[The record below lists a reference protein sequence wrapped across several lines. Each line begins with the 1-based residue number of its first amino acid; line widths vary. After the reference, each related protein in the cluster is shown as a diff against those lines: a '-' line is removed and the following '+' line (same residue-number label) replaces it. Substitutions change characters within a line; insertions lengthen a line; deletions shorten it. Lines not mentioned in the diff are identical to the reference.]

1 MSTDFAMPDLGE
13 GLTESELVAWH
24 VAVGELVELNQPIAE
39 IETAKA
45 IVQLPS
51 PFAGT
56 ISELYVEPGTT
67 VAVGARLVS
76 FNLTDEADAPVVER
90 NSVLVGYGPE
100 VETGNRPKRK
110 RGGRPTSATDADL
123 SSGRPTSTTDADRSS
138 GGNLSGRVAAA
149 EPGVIETN
157 LVETVVV
164 ETQTA
169 ASATPARPRTTPPVR
184 KFAASLGVDLA
195 TVTATG
201 DDGLITRADVQ
212 AAASSA
218 APMGEAP
225 SAIAVA
231 FANEPPAIA
240 RTASESKAARGTR
253 PRERRMP
260 IKGMRKATAEAMVR
274 SIKDS
279 PQATVF
285 VTIDVT
291 ATVDLVSQLRQRTGQ
306 KINVLAM
313 TAKAVC
319 LVLADYP
326 GINSKWDE
334 AAQEIIEFGY
344 VNLGI
349 AVATPRG
356 LMVPNIPDAD
366 LLDLSELTV
375 AIAQLAE
382 TARAGATTPKSLS
395 GGTFSITNVG
405 VFGVDAG
412 TPILNPGETGI
423 LALGV
428 ARRRPWE
435 YRGEIAL
442 RDVLTLSLTFDHRL
456 VDGEQGAKF
465 LVDIGAILSNP
476 GIALTLV

>member
-56 ISELYVEPGTT
+56 ISQLYVEPGTT
-67 VAVGARLVS
+67 VAVGARLVA
-76 FNLTDEADAPVVER
+76 FDLTDQADAPAER
-90 NSVLVGYGPE
+90 NPVLVGYGPT
-100 VETGNRPKRK
+100 VENDNRPKRK
-110 RGGRPTSATDADL
+110 RAGGRI
-123 SSGRPTSTTDADRSS
+123 STVT
-138 GGNLSGRVAAA
+138 
-149 EPGVIETN
+149 
-157 LVETVVV
+157 ETVVV
-164 ETQTA
+164 EATA
-169 ASATPARPRTTPPVR
+169 PSRPRTTPPVR

-195 TVTATG
+195 TVTPTG
-201 DDGLITRADVQ
+201 DDRLITRADVQ
-212 AAASSA
+212 AAASGA
-218 APMGEAP
+218 AASVGVSSDSPPAP
-225 SAIAVA
+225 IAVA
-231 FANEPPAIA
+231 
-240 RTASESKAARGTR
+240 RTAEESKAARGKR
-253 PRERRMP
+253 PRESRIP
-260 IKGMRKATAEAMVR
+260 IKGIRKATAEAMVR
-274 SIKDS
+274 SISDS

-291 ATVDLVSQLRQRTGQ
+291 ATVDLVGQLRQRTGQ

-319 LVLADYP
+319 LALADYP
-326 GINSKWDE
+326 TLNSRWDG
-334 AAQEIIEFGY
+334 AAQEIVEFGY

-366 LLDLSELTV
+366 LLNLSELTT
-375 AIAQLAE
+375 AIAELAA
-382 TARAGATTPKSLS
+382 TARAGATTPKALT

-412 TPILNPGETGI
+412 TPILNPGEAAI
-423 LALGV
+423 LALGL
-428 ARRRPWE
+428 ARRQPWE
-435 YRGEIAL
+435 YRNEIAL

-465 LVDIGAILSNP
+465 LVDVGAILSNP

>member
-1 MSTDFAMPDLGE
+1 MSTDFSMPDLGE

-24 VAVGELVELNQPIAE
+24 VTVGELVELNQPIAE
-39 IETAKA
+39 VETAKA

-56 ISELYVEPGTT
+56 ISKLYVEAGTT
-67 VAVGARLVS
+67 VTVGSRIVA
-76 FNLTDEADAPVVER
+76 FDLTDEADAPVER
-90 NSVLVGYGPE
+90 NSVLVGYGPT
-100 VETGNRPKRK
+100 VENDNRPKRK
-110 RGGRPTSATDADL
+110 ARGSSAAVNA
-123 SSGRPTSTTDADRSS
+123 G
-138 GGNLSGRVAAA
+138 GRVAPEAR
-149 EPGVIETN
+149 IETPVVEA
-157 LVETVVV
+157 LEVETPAAVVV
-164 ETQTA
+164 A
-169 ASATPARPRTTPPVR
+169 PASGPVRTTPPVR
-184 KFAASLGVDLA
+184 KLARDLGIDLA
-195 TVTATG
+195 TVTPTG
-201 DDGLITRADVQ
+201 DDGLITRGDVQ
-212 AAASSA
+212 SAGSTATPVSA
-218 APMGEAP
+218 APAT
-225 SAIAVA
+225 V
-231 FANEPPAIA
+231 A
-240 RTASESKAARGTR
+240 RTADESKAARGTR
-253 PRERRMP
+253 PRETRIP
-260 IKGMRKATAEAMVR
+260 IKGVRKATAEAMVR
-274 SIKDS
+274 SISAS

-291 ATVDLVSQLRQRTGQ
+291 ATVDLVSQLRQRTAQ

-319 LVLADYP
+319 LALADHP
-326 GINSKWDE
+326 TLNSKWDDE
-334 AAQEIIEFGY
+334 AQEIVEFGY

-366 LLDLSELTV
+366 LLTLSELTT
-375 AIAQLAE
+375 AIANLAE
-382 TARAGATTPKSLS
+382 TARAGATTPKALS
-395 GGTFSITNVG
+395 GGTISITNVG

-412 TPILNPGETGI
+412 TPILNPGEAAI

-435 YRGEIAL
+435 YRNEIAL

-465 LVDIGAILSNP
+465 LVDVGAILSNP

>member
-24 VAVGELVELNQPIAE
+24 VTVGELVELNQPIAE
-39 IETAKA
+39 VETAKA

-56 ISELYVEPGTT
+56 ISQLYVEAGTT
-67 VAVGARLVS
+67 VSVGAPIVA
-76 FNLTDEADAPVVER
+76 FDLTDEADAPAER
-90 NSVLVGYGPE
+90 NSVLVGYGPT
-100 VETGNRPKRK
+100 VETDNRPKRK
-110 RGGRPTSATDADL
+110 SRGAAAPVPPAE
-123 SSGRPTSTTDADRSS
+123 PP
-138 GGNLSGRVAAA
+138 VAAGREAPA
-149 EPGVIETN
+149 EQAGIESPAQ
-157 LVETVVV
+157 ETPEARGSTV
-164 ETQTA
+164 
-169 ASATPARPRTTPPVR
+169 SAPVRTTPPVR
-184 KFAASLGVDLA
+184 KLARDLGIDLA
-195 TVTATG
+195 TVSPSG
-201 DDGLITRADVQ
+201 EDGIITRADVQ
-212 AAASSA
+212 SAASSSV
-218 APMGEAP
+218 PEQVEGP
-225 SAIAVA
+225 V
-231 FANEPPAIA
+231 AIA
-240 RTASESKAARGTR
+240 RTAEESKAARGKR
-253 PRERRMP
+253 PREARTP

-274 SIKDS
+274 SIRDS

-285 VTIDVT
+285 VTIDAT
-291 ATVDLVSQLRQRTGQ
+291 ATVDLVGQLRQRTGQ

-319 LVLADYP
+319 LALADHP
-326 GINSKWDE
+326 TLNSRWDDP
-334 AAQEIIEFGY
+334 AQEIVEFGY

-366 LLDLSELTV
+366 LLNLSELTT
-375 AIAQLAE
+375 AIADLAA
-382 TARAGATTPKSLS
+382 TARSGATTPQALT

-412 TPILNPGETGI
+412 TPILNPGEAAI
-423 LALGV
+423 LALGL
-428 ARRRPWE
+428 ARRQPWE
-435 YRGEIAL
+435 YRNEIAL

-465 LVDIGAILSNP
+465 LVDVGAILANP

>member
-1 MSTDFAMPDLGE
+1 MPDLGE

-24 VAVGELVELNQPIAE
+24 VTVGELVELNQPIAE
-39 IETAKA
+39 VETAKA

-56 ISELYVEPGTT
+56 ISKLYVDAGTT
-67 VAVGARLVS
+67 VTVGTRIVA
-76 FNLTDEADAPVVER
+76 FDLTNEADAPVAR
-90 NSVLVGYGPE
+90 NSVLVGYGPT
-100 VETGNRPKRK
+100 VENDNRPKRK
-110 RGGRPTSATDADL
+110 ARGAA
-123 SSGRPTSTTDADRSS
+123 SGPP
-138 GGNLSGRVAAA
+138 SGRVAVDG
-149 EPGVIETN
+149 GVIETP
-157 LVETVVV
+157 VAETPIADVPV
-164 ETQTA
+164 
-169 ASATPARPRTTPPVR
+169 SIPPPPSSPANRPEGGPIRTTPPVR
-184 KFAASLGVDLA
+184 KLARDLGIDLT
-195 TVTATG
+195 TVTPTG
-201 DDGLITRADVQ
+201 DDGLVTRGDVQ
-212 AAASSA
+212 AAASTA
-218 APMGEAP
+218 TP
-225 SAIAVA
+225 VTV
-231 FANEPPAIA
+231 A
-240 RTASESKAARGTR
+240 RTADESKAARGKR
-253 PRERRMP
+253 PRETRIP
-260 IKGMRKATAEAMVR
+260 IKGVRKATAEAMVR
-274 SIKDS
+274 SITAS

-291 ATVDLVSQLRQRTGQ
+291 ATVDLVSQLRQRTAQ

-319 LVLADYP
+319 LALADHP
-326 GINSKWDE
+326 TLNSKWDE

-366 LLDLSELTV
+366 LLNLSELTT
-375 AIAQLAE
+375 AIANLAE
-382 TARAGATTPKSLS
+382 TARAGTTTPQALS
-395 GGTFSITNVG
+395 GGTISITNVG

-412 TPILNPGETGI
+412 TPILNPGEAAI

-435 YRGEIAL
+435 YRNEIAL

-465 LVDIGAILSNP
+465 LVDVGAILSNP

>member
-1 MSTDFAMPDLGE
+1 MSTDFSMPDLGE

-39 IETAKA
+39 VETAKA

-56 ISELYVEPGTT
+56 ISKLYVEAGTT
-67 VAVGARLVS
+67 VTVGSRIVA
-76 FNLTDEADAPVVER
+76 FDLTDEADAPVER
-90 NSVLVGYGPE
+90 NSVLVGYGPT
-100 VETGNRPKRK
+100 VENDNRPKRK
-110 RGGRPTSATDADL
+110 SRGSTGGAASE
-123 SSGRPTSTTDADRSS
+123 SSGRV
-138 GGNLSGRVAAA
+138 GAAQPA
-149 EPGVIETN
+149 VIETP
-157 LVETVVV
+157 VAV
-164 ETQTA
+164 
-169 ASATPARPRTTPPVR
+169 ASTPVANASVSSGPIRTTPPVR
-184 KFAASLGVDLA
+184 KLARDLGIDLA
-195 TVTATG
+195 TVTPTG
-201 DDGLITRADVQ
+201 DDGLITRTDVQ
-212 AAASSA
+212 AAASTATPVSDG
-218 APMGEAP
+218 PVG
-225 SAIAVA
+225 V
-231 FANEPPAIA
+231 A
-240 RTASESKAARGTR
+240 RTADESKAARGTR
-253 PRERRMP
+253 PRETRIP

-274 SIKDS
+274 SITAS

-291 ATVDLVSQLRQRTGQ
+291 ATVDLVSQLRQRTAQ

-319 LVLADYP
+319 LALADHP
-326 GINSKWDE
+326 TLNSKWDE

-366 LLDLSELTV
+366 LLNLSELTT
-375 AIAQLAE
+375 AIANLAE
-382 TARAGATTPKSLS
+382 TARAGTTTPKALS
-395 GGTFSITNVG
+395 GGTISITNVG

-412 TPILNPGETGI
+412 TPILNPGEAAI

-435 YRGEIAL
+435 YRNEIAL

-465 LVDIGAILSNP
+465 LVDVGAILSNP

>member
-24 VAVGELVELNQPIAE
+24 VTVGELVELNQPIAE
-39 IETAKA
+39 VETAKA

-56 ISELYVEPGTT
+56 ISQLYVEAGTT
-67 VAVGARLVS
+67 VSVGARIVA
-76 FNLTDEADAPVVER
+76 FDLTDEADAPVER
-90 NSVLVGYGPE
+90 NSVLVGYGPTI
-100 VETGNRPKRK
+100 ETDNRPKRK
-110 RGGRPTSATDADL
+110 ARGAAAAP
-123 SSGRPTSTTDADRSS
+123 
-138 GGNLSGRVAAA
+138 RVA
-149 EPGVIETN
+149 T
-157 LVETVVV
+157 VETPV
-164 ETQTA
+164 A
-169 ASATPARPRTTPPVR
+169 ATPIVEASILEAPVSEAPVWTSSTREGSGPIRTTPPVR
-184 KFAASLGVDLA
+184 KLARDLGIDLA
-195 TVTATG
+195 SIEPSG
-201 DDGLITRADVQ
+201 DDGLITRRDVQ
-212 AAASSA
+212 SAAS
-218 APMGEAP
+218 APRP
-225 SAIAVA
+225 VT
-231 FANEPPAIA
+231 IA
-240 RTASESKAARGTR
+240 RTAEESKAARGKV
-253 PRERRMP
+253 PRETRTP

-274 SIKDS
+274 SIRDS

-291 ATVDLVSQLRQRTGQ
+291 ATVDLVGQLRQRTGQ

-319 LVLADYP
+319 LALADHP
-326 GINSKWDE
+326 TLNSRWDD

-366 LLDLSELTV
+366 LLNLSELTA
-375 AIAQLAE
+375 AIADLAA
-382 TARAGATTPKSLS
+382 TARSGATIPKALS

-412 TPILNPGETGI
+412 TPILNPGEAAI
-423 LALGV
+423 LALGL
-428 ARRRPWE
+428 ARRQPWE
-435 YRGEIAL
+435 YRNEIAL

-465 LVDIGAILSNP
+465 LVDVGAILCNP

>member
-24 VAVGELVELNQPIAE
+24 VTVGDLVELNQPIAE
-39 IETAKA
+39 VETAKA

-67 VAVGARLVS
+67 VAVGARLVA
-76 FNLTDEADAPVVER
+76 FDLTDEADAPVER
-90 NSVLVGYGPE
+90 NSVLVGYGPT
-100 VETGNRPKRK
+100 VETDNRPKRK
-110 RGGRPTSATDADL
+110 ARGGS
-123 SSGRPTSTTDADRSS
+123 
-138 GGNLSGRVAAA
+138 AAA
-149 EPGVIETN
+149 APAPTQAD
-157 LVETVVV
+157 VV
-164 ETQTA
+164 EIPA
-169 ASATPARPRTTPPVR
+169 AQVRTTPPVR
-184 KFAASLGVDLA
+184 KLARDLGVDLA
-195 TVTATG
+195 DVTPSG

-212 AAASSA
+212 AAASS
-218 APMGEAP
+218 
-225 SAIAVA
+225 STSV
-231 FANEPPAIA
+231 PPAPA
-240 RTASESKAARGTR
+240 AARGSRQRETR
-253 PRERRMP
+253 TP

-274 SIKDS
+274 SVTDA

-291 ATVDLVSQLRQRTGQ
+291 ATVDLVAQLRVRTGQ
-306 KINVLAM
+306 KITILAM
-313 TAKAVC
+313 VSKAVC
-319 LVLADYP
+319 LAIAEHPTVNAR
-326 GINSKWDE
+326 WDD
-334 AAQEIIEFGY
+334 AAQEIVEFGY

-366 LLDLSELTV
+366 AMSLTELTT
-375 AIAQLAE
+375 ALAGLAE
-382 TARAGATTPKSLS
+382 AARAGATTPKALT
-395 GGTFSITNVG
+395 GGTISITNVG

-412 TPILNPGETGI
+412 TPILNPGEAAI
-423 LALGV
+423 LAFGV

-435 YRGEIAL
+435 YRNEMAL

-465 LVDIGAILSNP
+465 LVDVGAILSNP

>member
-24 VAVGELVELNQPIAE
+24 VSVGELVELNQPIAE
-39 IETAKA
+39 VETAKA

-67 VAVGARLVS
+67 VAVGARLVA
-76 FNLTDEADAPVVER
+76 FDLTDEADAPVER
-90 NSVLVGYGPE
+90 NSVLVGYGPT
-100 VETGNRPKRK
+100 VETDNRPKRRA
-110 RGGRPTSATDADL
+110 RGGGRGETSPAPVSMTPPSTAGLTPPVPNDSENRAAVPVGNRPDDV
-123 SSGRPTSTTDADRSS
+123 P
-138 GGNLSGRVAAA
+138 
-149 EPGVIETN
+149 I
-157 LVETVVV
+157 
-164 ETQTA
+164 
-169 ASATPARPRTTPPVR
+169 RTTPPVR
-184 KFAASLGVDLA
+184 KLARDLGVDLA
-195 TVTATG
+195 TVTPSG

-212 AAASSA
+212 AAASTSA
-218 APMGEAP
+218 PTAP
-225 SAIAVA
+225 
-231 FANEPPAIA
+231 
-240 RTASESKAARGTR
+240 ASRGAH
-253 PRERRMP
+253 PRETRTP

-274 SIKDS
+274 SVTDA

-291 ATVDLVSQLRQRTGQ
+291 ATIDLVAQLRERTGQ
-306 KINVLAM
+306 KITILAM
-313 TAKAVC
+313 VAKAVC
-319 LVLADYP
+319 LAIAEHPTVNAH
-326 GINSKWDE
+326 WDDE
-334 AAQEIIEFGY
+334 NQEIVEFGY

-366 LLDLSELTV
+366 AMSLTQLTT
-375 AIAQLAE
+375 ALAGLAE
-382 TARAGATTPKSLS
+382 TARAGATTPKALT
-395 GGTFSITNVG
+395 GGTISITNVG

-412 TPILNPGETGI
+412 TPILNPGEAAI
-423 LALGV
+423 LAFGV

-435 YRGEIAL
+435 YRNEIAL

-465 LVDIGAILSNP
+465 LVDVGAILSNP

>member
-1 MSTDFAMPDLGE
+1 MTTDFAMPDLGE

-56 ISELYVEPGTT
+56 ISQLYVEPGTT
-67 VAVGARLVS
+67 VAVGARLVA
-76 FNLTDEADAPVVER
+76 FELTDEADAPVER

-110 RGGRPTSATDADL
+110 RGAIRAS
-123 SSGRPTSTTDADRSS
+123 
-138 GGNLSGRVAAA
+138 VAATEVPA
-149 EPGVIETN
+149 P
-157 LVETVVV
+157 VE
-164 ETQTA
+164 EA
-169 ASATPARPRTTPPVR
+169 PAPTPAPVVAGRPRTTPPVR

-195 TVTATG
+195 TITPTG
-201 DDGLITRADVQ
+201 DDGIITRADVQ

-218 APMGEAP
+218 APSATTSNQTAVAP
-225 SAIAVA
+225 SD
-231 FANEPPAIA
+231 ESPAIA
-240 RTASESKAARGTR
+240 RTAGESKAARGTR
-253 PRERRMP
+253 PRERRIP
-260 IKGMRKATAEAMVR
+260 IKGIRKATAEAMVR

-326 GINSKWDE
+326 VINSKWDE
-334 AAQEIIEFGY
+334 AAQEIVEFGY

-375 AIAQLAE
+375 AIANLAE
-382 TARAGATTPKSLS
+382 TARAGLTTPKSLS

-412 TPILNPGETGI
+412 TPILNPGEAAI

>member
-1 MSTDFAMPDLGE
+1 MSTDFSMPDLGE

-24 VAVGELVELNQPIAE
+24 VTVGELVELNQPIAE
-39 IETAKA
+39 VETAKA

-56 ISELYVEPGTT
+56 ISKLYVEAGTT
-67 VAVGARLVS
+67 VTVGSRIVA
-76 FNLTDEADAPVVER
+76 FDLTDEADAPVER
-90 NSVLVGYGPE
+90 NSVLVGYGPT
-100 VETGNRPKRK
+100 VENDNRPKRRS
-110 RGGRPTSATDADL
+110 RGAALAEVSVSPPPSSTATRPE
-123 SSGRPTSTTDADRSS
+123 
-138 GGNLSGRVAAA
+138 GGPV
-149 EPGVIETN
+149 
-157 LVETVVV
+157 
-164 ETQTA
+164 
-169 ASATPARPRTTPPVR
+169 RTTPPVR
-184 KFAASLGVDLA
+184 KLARDLGIDLA
-195 TVTATG
+195 TVAPTG

-212 AAASSA
+212 AATSTAT
-218 APMGEAP
+218 PTTTTTP
-225 SAIAVA
+225 AV
-231 FANEPPAIA
+231 A
-240 RTASESKAARGTR
+240 RTADESKAARGTR
-253 PRERRMP
+253 PRETRIP
-260 IKGMRKATAEAMVR
+260 IRGMRKATAEAMVR
-274 SIKDS
+274 SITAS

-291 ATVDLVSQLRQRTGQ
+291 ATVDLVSQLRQRTAQ

-319 LVLADYP
+319 LALADHP
-326 GINSKWDE
+326 TLNSKWDE
-334 AAQEIIEFGY
+334 EAQEIIEFGY

-366 LLDLSELTV
+366 LLNLSELTT
-375 AIAQLAE
+375 AIANLAE
-382 TARAGATTPKSLS
+382 TARAGTTTPKALS
-395 GGTFSITNVG
+395 GGTISITNVG

-412 TPILNPGETGI
+412 TPILNPGEAAI

-435 YRGEIAL
+435 YRNEIAL

-465 LVDIGAILSNP
+465 LVDVGAILSNP

>member
-24 VAVGELVELNQPIAE
+24 VTVGDLVELNQPIAE
-39 IETAKA
+39 VETAKA

-56 ISELYVEPGTT
+56 ISQLYVEPGTT
-67 VAVGARLVS
+67 VAVGARLVA
-76 FNLTDEADAPVVER
+76 FDLTDEADAPVER
-90 NSVLVGYGPE
+90 NSVLVGYGPT
-100 VETGNRPKRK
+100 VETDNRPKRK
-110 RGGRPTSATDADL
+110 ARGAAAPVSITPPSTAGPTPPVPNDSENRAAVPVGNRPEDAAG
-123 SSGRPTSTTDADRSS
+123 S
-138 GGNLSGRVAAA
+138 LSGRVGAA
-149 EPGVIETN
+149 EPAVIETPGP
-157 LVETVVV
+157 ETRLP
-164 ETQTA
+164 E
-169 ASATPARPRTTPPVR
+169 TPAPIRTTPPVR
-184 KFAASLGVDLA
+184 KLARDLGVDLA
-195 TVTATG
+195 TVTPTG

-212 AAASSA
+212 SA
-218 APMGEAP
+218 VSTSAPTAP
-225 SAIAVA
+225 TAPV
-231 FANEPPAIA
+231 EP
-240 RTASESKAARGTR
+240 AARGAR
-253 PRERRMP
+253 PRETRTP

-274 SIKDS
+274 SVTDA

-291 ATVDLVSQLRQRTGQ
+291 ATVDLVTQLRERTGQ
-306 KINVLAM
+306 KITILAM
-313 TAKAVC
+313 VAKAVC
-319 LVLADYP
+319 LAIAEHPTVNAR
-326 GINSKWDE
+326 WDAE
-334 AAQEIIEFGY
+334 NQEIIEFGY

-366 LLDLSELTV
+366 AMSLTQLTT
-375 AIAQLAE
+375 ALAGLAE
-382 TARAGATTPKSLS
+382 TARAGATTPKALT
-395 GGTFSITNVG
+395 GGTISITNVG

-412 TPILNPGETGI
+412 TPILNPGEAAI

-435 YRGEIAL
+435 YRNEIAL

-465 LVDIGAILSNP
+465 LVDVGAILSNP

>member
-1 MSTDFAMPDLGE
+1 VSTDFAMPDLGE

-56 ISELYVEPGTT
+56 ISKLYVEPGTT
-67 VAVGARLVS
+67 VAVGARLVA
-76 FNLTDEADAPVVER
+76 FDLTNEADAPVER

-100 VETGNRPKRK
+100 VETGAKPRRK
-110 RGGRPTSATDADL
+110 RGAAASAA
-123 SSGRPTSTTDADRSS
+123 SVA
-138 GGNLSGRVAAA
+138 GRVAPA
-149 EPGVIETN
+149 EQTRIETTE
-157 LVETVVV
+157 VEPSPPFV
-164 ETQTA
+164 
-169 ASATPARPRTTPPVR
+169 PIKPRTTPPVR

-195 TVTATG
+195 TVTPTG
-201 DDGLITRADVQ
+201 DEGLITRVDVQ
-212 AAASSA
+212 AAASGPASA
-218 APMGEAP
+218 V
-225 SAIAVA
+225 STTSQ
-231 FANEPPAIA
+231 A
-240 RTASESKAARGTR
+240 RSGGSKSPR
-253 PRERRMP
+253 PRETRVP
-260 IKGMRKATAEAMVR
+260 IKGVRKATAEAMVR
-274 SIKDS
+274 SSTDA

-285 VTIDVT
+285 VTIDVS
-291 ATVDLVSQLRQRTGQ
+291 ATIDLVAQLRERTGQ
-306 KINVLAM
+306 RVTILSMV
-313 TAKAVC
+313 AKAMC
-319 LVLADYP
+319 LAINDYP
-326 GINSKWDE
+326 MLNSKWDE
-334 AAQEIIEFGY
+334 KAQEIVEFGY

-356 LMVPNIPDAD
+356 LMVPNIPDAEAMS
-366 LLDLSELTV
+366 LTELTD
-375 AIAQLAE
+375 ALAE
-382 TARAGATTPKSLS
+382 LTATARAGATTPKSLS
-395 GGTFSITNVG
+395 GGTISITNVG

-412 TPILNPGETGI
+412 TPILNPGEAAI

-465 LVDIGAILSNP
+465 LVDVGAFLTNP

>member
-1 MSTDFAMPDLGE
+1 MSTDFSMPDLGE

-39 IETAKA
+39 VETAKA

-56 ISELYVEPGTT
+56 ISKLYVEAGTT
-67 VAVGARLVS
+67 VTVGSRIVA
-76 FNLTDEADAPVVER
+76 FDLTDEADAPVER
-90 NSVLVGYGPE
+90 NSVLVGYGPT
-100 VETGNRPKRK
+100 VENDNRPRRK
-110 RGGRPTSATDADL
+110 ARGGAAPAA
-123 SSGRPTSTTDADRSS
+123 PP
-138 GGNLSGRVAAA
+138 AAA
-149 EPGVIETN
+149 LPTPAP
-157 LVETVVV
+157 VV
-164 ETQTA
+164 EAPVPITPPPSSTA
-169 ASATPARPRTTPPVR
+169 TRPEGGPIRTTPPVR
-184 KFAASLGVDLA
+184 KLARDLGIDLA
-195 TVTATG
+195 RLTPTG

-212 AAASSA
+212 AAASTET
-218 APMGEAP
+218 P
-225 SAIAVA
+225 VTV
-231 FANEPPAIA
+231 A
-240 RTASESKAARGTR
+240 RTADESKAARGTR
-253 PRERRMP
+253 PRETRIP
-260 IKGMRKATAEAMVR
+260 IKGVRKATAEAMVR
-274 SIKDS
+274 SITAS

-291 ATVDLVSQLRQRTGQ
+291 ATVDLVSQLRQRTAQ

-319 LVLADYP
+319 LALADHP
-326 GINSKWDE
+326 TLNSKWDE

-366 LLDLSELTV
+366 LLTLSELTT
-375 AIAQLAE
+375 AIANLAE
-382 TARAGATTPKSLS
+382 TARAGATTPKALS
-395 GGTFSITNVG
+395 GGTISITNVG

-412 TPILNPGETGI
+412 TPILNPGEAAI

-435 YRGEIAL
+435 YRNEIAL

-465 LVDIGAILSNP
+465 LVDVGAILSNP

>member
-1 MSTDFAMPDLGE
+1 MSTDFSMPDLGE

-24 VAVGELVELNQPIAE
+24 VTVGELVELNQPIAE
-39 IETAKA
+39 VETAKA

-56 ISELYVEPGTT
+56 ISKLYVEAGTT
-67 VAVGARLVS
+67 VTVGSRIVA
-76 FNLTDEADAPVVER
+76 FDLTDEADAPVER
-90 NSVLVGYGPE
+90 NSVLVGYGPT
-100 VETGNRPKRK
+100 VENDNRPKRK
-110 RGGRPTSATDADL
+110 SRG
-123 SSGRPTSTTDADRSS
+123 
-138 GGNLSGRVAAA
+138 
-149 EPGVIETN
+149 
-157 LVETVVV
+157 
-164 ETQTA
+164 
-169 ASATPARPRTTPPVR
+169 ASALPVSITPPPSSTATRPEVVRAVELPPVASGPIRTTPPVR
-184 KFAASLGVDLA
+184 KLARDLGIDLA
-195 TVTATG
+195 TVTPTG
-201 DDGLITRADVQ
+201 DDGLITRTDVQ
-212 AAASSA
+212 AAASTA
-218 APMGEAP
+218 TPVGDAPV
-225 SAIAVA
+225 SV
-231 FANEPPAIA
+231 A
-240 RTASESKAARGTR
+240 RTADESKAARGTR
-253 PRERRMP
+253 PRETRIP

-274 SIKDS
+274 SITAS

-291 ATVDLVSQLRQRTGQ
+291 ATVDLVSQLRQRTAQ

-319 LVLADYP
+319 LALADHP
-326 GINSKWDE
+326 TLNSKWDE

-366 LLDLSELTV
+366 LLNLSELTT
-375 AIAQLAE
+375 AIANLAE
-382 TARAGATTPKSLS
+382 TARAGTTTPKALS
-395 GGTFSITNVG
+395 GGTISITNVG

-412 TPILNPGETGI
+412 TPILNPGEAAI

-435 YRGEIAL
+435 YRNEIAL

-465 LVDIGAILSNP
+465 LVDVGAILSNP